1 MKDKIISLIIL
12 LGIDCNE
19 ILLDIRLRDDLIFN
33 SIEWRRSINQLIL
46 HKFIDDDDYEYNF
59 DELPN
64 IMKNMVYIELLKIYE
79 SS

>member
-19 ILLDIRLRDDLIFN
+19 IVLDLKLSKDLIFN

>member
-33 SIEWRRSINQLIL
+33 SIEWQKKSNQIIL
-46 HKFIDDDDYEYNF
+46 HKFINDNDYEFNF

-64 IMKNMVYIELLKIYE
+64 SMKNMIYIELLKVYE